1 MTKIEEFAYS
11 LFDVYNKMKW
21 IKQSA
26 NLLNRYISE
35 FGNYEVEIF
44 YNTYENFYGI
54 ILHSSDNGQY
64 SFLKSYEDGG
74 NVVEKLFHLVDK
86 AYNSNLDFIDDAI
99 KQLKMS

>member
-1 MTKIEEFAYS
+1 MTKIEEFAYN

-21 IKQSA
+21 NKQST
-26 NLLNRYISE
+26 NLLDRYITE

-54 ILHSSDNGQY
+54 ILYSSDNGQY

-74 NVVEKLFHLVDK
+74 KIVEKLFHLVDK
-86 AYNSNLDFIDDAI
+86 VYNSNSDFIDDAI
-99 KQLKMS
+99 KQLKRS

>member
-1 MTKIEEFAYS
+1 MTKIEEFASS